1 MAELKAGTIV
11 DWRSLSDILA
21 TLRLMP
27 EAGSRFPDYEPGQ
40 YIALRRENC
49 RLTKRIVGQD
59 GHLQYVADLD
69 GSGTPKRGA
78 VTHSYSIASAP
89 FTTRQEGYLE
99 FYVVLETDERG
110 ELGRLTESLFRTGDP
125 SDSKLT
131 YVNRIVGDFTLAK
144 RAAGFKSVCWVGTG
158 TGLAPFVS
166 MVQQLDFE
174 ASQGAKQEGTQYTLI
189 HANRT
194 FEELAYHR
202 ELLAIEAS
210 GRLDFVYVALVSRP
224 TPRDLEDPLIG
235 RGRANNVLRYVLG
248 MPVKEQEDLDEA
260 VAKGGDVS
268 RLRAALERATAPA
281 LSKRLSASVVR
292 HRLDPAHS
300 VILTCGNPSVMADVK
315 HIAESNQVHFEK
327 EDW

>member
-1 MAELKAGTIV
+1 MAELKVGAIV
-11 DWRSLSDILA
+11 DWRSLSNILA
-21 TLRLMP
+21 TFRLMP
-27 EAGSRFPDYEPGQ
+27 PTGSRFPDYEPGQ

-49 RLTKRIVGQD
+49 RLTKRVVGQD
-59 GHLQYVADLD
+59 GHPQYVTDLD
-69 GSGTPKRGA
+69 GSATPKRGA

-89 FTTRQEGYLE
+89 FTTREESYLE

-110 ELGRLTESLFRTGDP
+110 ELGRLTESLFRIGNS

-131 YVNRIVGDFTLAK
+131 YVDRIVGDFTLPK

-174 ASQGAKQEGTQYTLI
+174 ASQGAKQEGAQYTLI

-194 FEELAYHR
+194 FEELAYHQ
-202 ELLAIEAS
+202 ELLAIEAA

-224 TPRDLEDPLIG
+224 TKRDLEDPLIG
-235 RGRANNVLRYVLG
+235 RGRANNVLRYTLG
-248 MPVKEQEDLDEA
+248 MPVKEQQDLDEA
-260 VAKGGDVS
+260 VAKGEDAS

-281 LSKRLSASVVR
+281 LSRRLSASELR
-292 HRLDPAHS
+292 QRLTPTRT

-315 HIAESNQVHFEK
+315 YIADSNHIHFEK